1 MRQSLIVTLFGKL
14 LINLVCCKKSCLIC
28 YAATPARLNHSGGN
42 IEERNNPV
50 GYLTINF
57 YRRLFVFLPTLKEQ
71 HNKMELTKNFEPQEI
86 EKKWY
91 QHWLDKAYFKSIPDN
106 REPYTIVMPPPNVT
120 GVLHMGHCLNN
131 TIQDILI
138 RRARMQGKNACWVP
152 GTDHASI
159 ATEAKV
165 VAMLRERGI
174 TKSSLSRDEF
184 LSYAWEWKEKYG
196 GIILQQLKKL
206 GFSLDWDRT
215 SFTMDKDYYE
225 SVIKVF
231 VALHKKGVIYRG
243 KRMIN
248 WDVKALTALSDE
260 EVIRKE
266 TKQQLYYLKY
276 KIDNGLPAT
285 DNRNTETLTIATVRP
300 ETIMGDT
307 AICVHPDD
315 ERYKHLHGKFAIV
328 PLINRRIPVI
338 TDEYVTMDF
347 GTGALKV
354 TPAHD
359 MNDNQLG
366 QKHGLEVVDIF
377 NDDGTLNKEAQIY
390 IGLDRFEARKKIVAE
405 LSEKGFVL
413 KTEDYTSEVGYS
425 ERTDAVVEPRLS
437 LQWWVSMK
445 DIATPAL
452 KTVIEEEIKFYPPK
466 FRNLYRHW
474 MENIK
479 DWCIS
484 RQLWWGHRI
493 PAWYD
498 AEGRFVVAENED
510 EAKKMFNIQYSI
522 SNAQLKQDE
531 DCLDT
536 WFSSWLWPFE
546 VFKGYSNP
554 GNNEVK
560 YYYPTNTLV
569 TAPEIIFFWVA
580 RMIMAGFEFMD
591 EKPFQSVY
599 FTGIVR
605 DKQGRKMSKSL
616 GNSPDLL
623 GLIDQYGADATRFGI
638 MIASP
643 AGNDILFDESA
654 LEQGRN
660 FNNKMWNALKLVKR
674 WEGRQAISRE
684 PLANSFALDWFANRL
699 NEVKAEVGSMMVQF
713 RLSEALKTIYSLIWD
728 DFCSWYLEWV
738 KPGFE
743 QPVEAYIYQKTIS
756 FFTELMQLLHPFMPF
771 VSEDI
776 YHLLGERND
785 DLCVKQFENVVTAD
799 SLILKKGILLK
810 DIITGLR
817 DVRNRQQVKPKETI
831 ELYIDTADKDIYQ
844 SIESIL
850 AKQVNAKSVVY
861 TNSPV
866 AESFSCVIG
875 KDKFYIKT
883 EQPVNTGHQKSD
895 LQKELDH
902 LKGFLLSIE
911 KKLGNE
917 KFVQNAKPEV
927 LALEQ
932 KKKSDAEIK
941 IKVIEES
948 LAVL

>member
-1 MRQSLIVTLFGKL
+1 MGLS
-14 LINLVCCKKSCLIC
+14 
-28 YAATPARLNHSGGN
+28 
-42 IEERNNPV
+42 
-50 GYLTINF
+50 
-57 YRRLFVFLPTLKEQ
+57 
-71 HNKMELTKNFEPQEI
+71 KNFEPTAI
-86 EKKWY
+86 ETKWY
-91 QHWLDKAYFKSIPDN
+91 QHWLSKGYFNSSPDE
-106 REPYTIVMPPPNVT
+106 REPYTIVIPPPNVT

-131 TIQDILI
+131 SIQDILI

-165 VAMLRERGI
+165 VGMLRERGI

-184 LSYAWEWKEKYG
+184 LGYAWEWKEKYG

-206 GFSLDWDRT
+206 GCSLDWNRT

-225 SVIKVF
+225 SVIKIF
-231 VALHKKGVIYRG
+231 VALHKKGWIYRG

-248 WDVKALTALSDE
+248 WDVKAKTALSDE

-266 TKQQLYYLKY
+266 TKQKLYHLSYA
-276 KIDNGLPAT
+276 IEGSDEGIV
-285 DNRNTETLTIATVRP
+285 IATVRP

-315 ERYKHLHGKFAIV
+315 ERYKHLHGKFALV
-328 PLINRRIPVI
+328 PLIDRRIPI
-338 TDEYVTMDF
+338 IADDYVTMDF

-366 QKHGLEVVDIF
+366 QKHNLEVVDIF
-377 NDDGTLNKEAQIY
+377 NDDGTLATEAQIY
-390 IGLDRFEARKKIVAE
+390 IGLDRFEARKKIVIE
-405 LSEKGFVL
+405 LEEKGFLV

-452 KTVIEEEIKFYPPK
+452 KVVIEEEIKFYPPK
-466 FRNLYRHW
+466 FKNLYRHW

-498 AEGRFVVAENED
+498 EEGRYVVAENET
-510 EAKKMFNIQYSI
+510 EAKEIFNTQYSI
-522 SNAQLKQDE
+522 FNAQLKQDE

-546 VFKGYSNP
+546 VFKGFSDP
-554 GNNEVK
+554 GNKEIK

-580 RMIMAGFEFMD
+580 RMIMAGFEYMGD
-591 EKPFQSVY
+591 KPFKQVY

-616 GNSPDLL
+616 GNSPDMLA
-623 GLIDQYGADATRFGI
+623 LIDQYGADAVRFGI

-660 FNNKMWNALKLVKR
+660 FNNKLWNALKLVQM
-674 WEGRQAISRE
+674 WEERKLAINNE
-684 PLANSFALDWFANRL
+684 QLAENNFAIEWFSSRL
-699 NEVKAEVGSMMVQF
+699 NEVRTEVDGMMDQF

-743 QPVEAYIYQKTIS
+743 QPIDANVYNKTVE
-756 FFTELMQLLHPFMPF
+756 FFEELMELLHPFMPF
-771 VSEDI
+771 VTEEI
-776 YHLLGERND
+776 YHLLREQST
-785 DLCVKQFENVVTAD
+785 DLCVKQQVIAENYQQDMLDQGA
-799 SLILKKGILLK
+799 LLK
-810 DIITGLR
+810 QVITALR
-817 DVRNRQQVKPKETI
+817 EARNKNQVKPKDIIQLYVQTADANNYATIETI
-831 ELYIDTADKDIYQ
+831 LI
-844 SIESIL
+844 
-850 AKQVNAKSVVY
+850 KQINASTISYVNE
-861 TNSPV
+861 PV
-866 AESFSCVIG
+866 ANTVVVAVE
-875 KDKFYIKT
+875 KDKFYIQTGKVLDSTTLKT
-883 EQPVNTGHQKSD
+883 DLLKDLAHQ
-895 LQKELDH
+895 
-902 LKGFLLSIE
+902 KGFLLSVE
-911 KKLGNE
+911 KKLSNE
-917 KFVQNAKPEV
+917 KFVANARPEV
-927 LALEQ
+927 LAIEQ
-932 KKKSDAEIK
+932 KKKADAEARIK
-941 IKVIEES
+941 TIEES
-948 LAVL
+948 LSTIS

>member
-1 MRQSLIVTLFGKL
+1 
-14 LINLVCCKKSCLIC
+14 
-28 YAATPARLNHSGGN
+28 
-42 IEERNNPV
+42 
-50 GYLTINF
+50 
-57 YRRLFVFLPTLKEQ
+57 
-71 HNKMELTKNFEPQEI
+71 MELTKNFEPNAI
-86 EKKWY
+86 EAKWY
-91 QHWLDKAYFKSIPDN
+91 QHWLEKGYFNSTPDE
-106 REPYTIVMPPPNVT
+106 REPYTIVIPPPNVT

-131 TIQDILI
+131 SIQDILI

-165 VAMLRERGI
+165 VGMLRERGI
-174 TKSSLSRDEF
+174 AKSSLSRDEF
-184 LSYAWEWKEKYG
+184 LGYAWEWKEKYG
-196 GIILQQLKKL
+196 GIILQQLKKI
-206 GFSLDWDRT
+206 GCSLDWNRT
-215 SFTMDKDYYE
+215 SFTMDKDYYA

-231 VALHKKGVIYRG
+231 VALHKKGWIYRG

-248 WDVKALTALSDE
+248 WDVKAKTALSDE

-266 TKQQLYYLKY
+266 TKQKLYYLKY
-276 KIDNGLPAT
+276 AIDGSDENVI
-285 DNRNTETLTIATVRP
+285 IATVRP

-307 AICVHPDD
+307 AICVHPAD
-315 ERYKHLHGKFAIV
+315 ERYKHLHGRFALV

-377 NDDGTLNKEAQIY
+377 NDDGTLSEEAQIY
-390 IGLDRFEARKKIVAE
+390 IGLDRFEARKKIVVE
-405 LSEKGFVL
+405 LEEKGFL
-413 KTEDYTSEVGYS
+413 EKTEDYTSEVGYS
-425 ERTDAVVEPRLS
+425 ERTDVVVEPRLS

-452 KTVIEEEIKFYPPK
+452 KAVMEEEIKFYPSK

-498 AEGRFVVAENED
+498 NEGRYVVAENET
-510 EAKKMFNIQYSI
+510 EAKEIFNIQYSI

-546 VFKGYSNP
+546 VFKGFSDP
-554 GNNEVK
+554 GNKEVK

-580 RMIMAGFEFMD
+580 RMIMAGFEYMD
-591 EKPFQSVY
+591 EKPFQQVY

-660 FNNKMWNALKLVKR
+660 FNNKLWNALKLVKM
-674 WEGRQAISRE
+674 WEGRQS
-684 PLANSFALDWFANRL
+684 LAGSEQLATAHFATDWFAGRL
-699 NEVKAEVGSMMVQF
+699 EQVKEEVEAMMEQF

-743 QPVEAYIYQKTIS
+743 QPIDATVYDRTVSYFE
-756 FFTELMQLLHPFMPF
+756 ELMQLLHPFMPF
-771 VSEDI
+771 VTEEI
-776 YHLLGERND
+776 YHLLKEQQD
-785 DLCVKQFENVVTAD
+785 DLCVKLARTTHIKVIALLSQGE
-799 SLILKKGILLK
+799 LLK
-810 DIITGLR
+810 QVISAIR
-817 DVRNRQQVKPKETI
+817 DARNKNQLKPKDTI
-831 ELYIDTADKDIYQ
+831 KLHIQTEAVADYR
-844 SIESIL
+844 SIEAILSKQINAENISFTNESI
-850 AKQVNAKSVVY
+850 ANSIVVA
-861 TNSPV
+861 V
-866 AESFSCVIG
+866 E
-875 KDKFYIKT
+875 KDKFYLETNIALDTATLRTDLLK
-883 EQPVNTGHQKSD
+883 D
-895 LQKELDH
+895 LQH
-902 LKGFLLSIE
+902 QKGFLSSVE
-911 KKLGNE
+911 KKLSNE
-917 KFVQNAKPEV
+917 KFVANARPEV
-927 LALEQ
+927 LAMEQ
-932 KKKSDAEIK
+932 KKKADAEARIK
-941 IKVIEES
+941 TIEQS
-948 LAVL
+948 LSTIS

>member
-1 MRQSLIVTLFGKL
+1 MPG
-14 LINLVCCKKSCLIC
+14 
-28 YAATPARLNHSGGN
+28 
-42 IEERNNPV
+42 
-50 GYLTINF
+50 
-57 YRRLFVFLPTLKEQ
+57 
-71 HNKMELTKNFEPQEI
+71 MELSKNFEPQSI
-86 EKKWY
+86 EDNWY
-91 QHWLDKAYFKSIPDN
+91 SHWLSKEYFKSTPDE
-106 REPYTIVMPPPNVT
+106 REPYTIVIPPPNVT

-165 VAMLRERGI
+165 VGMLRERGI
-174 TKSSLSRDEF
+174 TKSSLTRDEF
-184 LSYAWEWKEKYG
+184 LGYAWEWKEKYG

-206 GFSLDWDRT
+206 GCSLDWDRT
-215 SFTMDKDYYE
+215 SFTMDKDYYD
-225 SVIKVF
+225 SVISVF
-231 VALHKKGVIYRG
+231 VSLYRKGVIYRG

-266 TKQQLYYLKY
+266 TKQKLYHIRYA
-276 KIDNGLPAT
+276 IEGSDEGVV
-285 DNRNTETLTIATVRP
+285 IATVRP

-315 ERYKHLHGKFAIV
+315 ERYHHLHGKFAVI
-328 PLINRRIPVI
+328 PLINRRIPII
-338 TDEYVTMDF
+338 TDDYVSMDF

-366 QKHGLEVVDIF
+366 IKHQLEVVDIF
-377 NDDGTLNKEAQIY
+377 NEDGTLNETAQIY
-390 IGLDRFEARKKIVAE
+390 VGLDRFDARKKIALE
-405 LSEKGFVL
+405 LEEKGFLV

-445 DIATPAL
+445 DLSTPAL
-452 KTVIEEEIKFYPPK
+452 RAVMDEEIKFYPPK
-466 FRNLYRHW
+466 FKNLYRHW

-498 AEGRFVVAENED
+498 ADGKFVVAANET
-510 EAKKMFNIQYSI
+510 EAKEMFAKEFGIT
-522 SNAQLKQDE
+522 NAVLKQDE

-554 GNNEVK
+554 GNAEIK

-580 RMIMAGFEFMD
+580 RMIMAGFEYMD
-591 EKPFQSVY
+591 AKPFQDVY

-605 DKQGRKMSKSL
+605 DKQGKKMSKQF

-643 AGNDILFDESA
+643 AGNDILFDESS

-660 FNNKMWNALKLVKR
+660 FNNKMWNALKLLKM
-674 WEGRQAISRE
+674 WEGKVSKEVSADD
-684 PLANSFALDWFANRL
+684 ASFAIEWFRQRL
-699 NEVKAEVGSMMVQF
+699 NEVKIEVDGMMQQF
-713 RLSEALKTIYSLIWD
+713 RLSEGLKTIYSLIWD

-743 QPVEAYIYQKTIS
+743 QPVSEKVYKQTIE
-756 FFTELMQLLHPFMPF
+756 FFTELMQLLHPYMPF
-771 VSEDI
+771 ITEEI
-776 YHLLGERND
+776 YHLLEERSD
-785 DLCVKQFENVVTAD
+785 DLCVKIQTPCC
-799 SLILKKGILLK
+799 
-810 DIITGLR
+810 ITFR
-817 DVRNRQQVKPKETI
+817 
-831 ELYIDTADKDIYQ
+831 
-844 SIESIL
+844 
-850 AKQVNAKSVVY
+850 
-861 TNSPV
+861 
-866 AESFSCVIG
+866 
-875 KDKFYIKT
+875 
-883 EQPVNTGHQKSD
+883 
-895 LQKELDH
+895 
-902 LKGFLLSIE
+902 
-911 KKLGNE
+911 
-917 KFVQNAKPEV
+917 
-927 LALEQ
+927 
-932 KKKSDAEIK
+932 
-941 IKVIEES
+941 
-948 LAVL
+948 

>member
-1 MRQSLIVTLFGKL
+1 
-14 LINLVCCKKSCLIC
+14 
-28 YAATPARLNHSGGN
+28 
-42 IEERNNPV
+42 
-50 GYLTINF
+50 
-57 YRRLFVFLPTLKEQ
+57 
-71 HNKMELTKNFEPQEI
+71 MELSKNFEPQSVEQ
-86 EKKWY
+86 KWY
-91 QHWLDKAYFKSIPDN
+91 DQWVNKGYFKSTPDE
-106 REPYTIVMPPPNVT
+106 RTPYTIVMPPPNVT

-138 RRARMQGKNACWVP
+138 RRARMMGYNTCWVP

-206 GFSLDWDRT
+206 GCSLDWDRT
-215 SFTMDKDYYE
+215 TFTMDKDYYQ
-225 SVIKVF
+225 SVISVF
-231 VALHKKGVIYRG
+231 IALHKKGVIYRG

-266 TKQQLYYLKY
+266 TKQKLYHLRYNVEGSDTP
-276 KIDNGLPAT
+276 II
-285 DNRNTETLTIATVRP
+285 IATVRP
-300 ETIMGDT
+300 ETIMGDS
-307 AICVHPDD
+307 AICVHPTD
-315 ERYKHLHGKFAIV
+315 ERYKHLHGKFATV
-328 PLINRRIPVI
+328 PLINRRIPI
-338 TDEYVTMDF
+338 IADEYVTMEF

-359 MNDNQLG
+359 VNDYALG
-366 QKHGLEVVDIF
+366 QKHNLEIIDIF
-377 NDDGTLNKEAQIY
+377 NDNGTLSEAAQIY
-390 IGLDRFEARKKIVAE
+390 IGLDRFDVRKKIAAE
-405 LSEKGFVL
+405 LEEKGFLL
-413 KTEDYTSEVGYS
+413 KTEEYTSEVGYS
-425 ERTDAVVEPRLS
+425 ERTDVVVEPRLS

-452 KTVIEEEIKFYPPK
+452 TTVMEDEIKFYPPK
-466 FRNLYRHW
+466 FKNVYRHW

-498 AEGRFVVAENED
+498 NEGRFVVAANEK
-510 EAKKMFNIQYSI
+510 EAVILFEQQFGIA
-522 SNAQLKQDE
+522 NATLKQDE

-554 GNNEVK
+554 GNAEIK
-560 YYYPTNTLV
+560 YYYPTDTLV

-580 RMIMAGFEFMD
+580 RMIMAGFEYM
-591 EKPFQSVY
+591 ETKPFKEVY

-605 DKQGRKMSKSL
+605 DKLGRKMSKSL

-623 GLIDQYGADATRFGI
+623 GLIDQYGADAARFGI

-643 AGNDILFDESA
+643 AGNDILFDEAA

-660 FNNKMWNALKLVKR
+660 FNNKIWNALKLIKM
-674 WEGRQAISRE
+674 WEGRQSSSTLNENKFAI
-684 PLANSFALDWFANRL
+684 DWFENRL
-699 NEVKAEVGSMMVQF
+699 NEVSGEVNSMMQQF

-728 DFCSWYLEWV
+728 DFCSWYLEWI

-743 QPVEAYIYQKTIS
+743 QPIEHSVYEKTIG
-756 FFTELMQLLHPFMPF
+756 FFSELMQLLHPFMPF
-771 VSEDI
+771 VSEEI
-776 YHLLGERND
+776 YHLLQERED
-785 DLCVKQFENVVTAD
+785 DLCVKQYIPKQQPEKRLLEVGT
-799 SLILKKGILLK
+799 LLK
-810 DIITGLR
+810 ATISGLR
-817 DVRNRQQVKPKETI
+817 DVRNKQQLKPKEKIKLFIQTD
-831 ELYIDTADKDIYQ
+831 ELAIFN
-844 SIESIL
+844 SIENILSKQLNTSEITYTKDSI
-850 AKQVNAKSVVY
+850 
-861 TNSPV
+861 PG
-866 AESFSCVIG
+866 SFTAVIG
-875 KDKFYIKT
+875 KDTFYVVT
-883 EQPVNTGHQKSD
+883 EQPIDISNQKTA
-895 LQKELDH
+895 LEKELTH
-902 LKGFLLSIE
+902 LKGFLQSVE
-911 KKLGNE
+911 KKLSNE
-917 KFVQNAKPEV
+917 RFVQNANPEI

-932 KKKSDAEIK
+932 KKKSDALSK
-941 IKVIEES
+941 IKVIEDS
-948 LAVL
+948 LKLIG